1 MPLTRAVLGTSTQ
14 NSALVLERNINTVN
28 TNQDKRL
35 KSASLS
41 FMEDSPP
48 KPSVAELAGRFKG
61 HILPVPS
68 AHDKS
73 PHRRTLPPCSLKFP
87 KRKNDTDKSKTNI
100 APVSPVQ
107 VRMKSP
113 SVIEGLQANLALSP
127 TALLPSPKSA
137 ADVNP
142 RPESPPCD
150 SSPARDT
157 LTPTLR
163 PLQVAVEE
171 DKPVGFDSP
180 PEGMPLPSFT
190 KTRARLSFRR
200 RPPTR
205 QHRKSVGEDTNGDG
219 VLGHAQEGEEDEQH
233 LTVKEEQDCGE
244 QTKTL
249 PKDEVEV
256 LSKEEQHSVSDPTR
270 PTEDHLP
277 SGKGD
282 SQVPR

>member
-87 KRKNDTDKSKTNI
+87 KRKNDTDKSK
-100 APVSPVQ
+100 
-107 VRMKSP
+107 
-113 SVIEGLQANLALSP
+113 ANLALSP